1 MYQTM
6 NIDTMLQTVIDNLND
21 CLAVGSDSKDDPS
34 KGYPYA
40 YGYSTAGTKI
50 AIENLQTI
58 LEQYQSVMCETGQ

>member
-6 NIDTMLQTVIDNLND
+6 NIDTMLQSVIDNLND

-40 YGYSTAGTKI
+40 YGYSTAGTKN
-50 AIENLQTI
+50 AIR
-58 LEQYQSVMCETGQ
+58 S